1 MQIFEFIMLACF
13 GLSWPI
19 SVYKSIKS
27 KSTQGKSIVFIIA
40 IIIGYISGII
50 GKIVNNQLTYV
61 LIIYCFNLIVVSVDL
76 VLFFINYQNEKKNL
90 EKNDRENIRLQIEL
104 VYPEENIY
112 VSVMY
117 SEITHFY
124 KF

>member
-27 KSTQGKSIVFIIA
+27 KSTQGKSVVFIVA

-50 GKIVNNQLTYV
+50 GKIINDQLTYV

-76 VLFFINYQNEKKNL
+76 VLFFINRKHEK
-90 EKNDRENIRLQIEL
+90 
-104 VYPEENIY
+104 
-112 VSVMY
+112 
-117 SEITHFY
+117 EILS
-124 KF
+124 

>member
-50 GKIVNNQLTYV
+50 GKIVNHQLTYV

-76 VLFFINYQNEKKNL
+76 ALFFINRKNEKKIL
-90 EKNDRENIRLQIEL
+90 EKGGIQ
-104 VYPEENIY
+104 
-112 VSVMY
+112 
-117 SEITHFY
+117 
-124 KF
+124 

>member
-27 KSTQGKSIVFIIA
+27 KSTQGKSVVFIIA

-50 GKIVNNQLTYV
+50 GKVVNSQLNYL
-61 LIIYCFNLIVVSVDL
+61 LIIYSFNLIVVSIDL
-76 VLFFINYQNEKKNL
+76 ILFFINSKNEKEIKNA
-90 EKNDRENIRLQIEL
+90 RVR
-104 VYPEENIY
+104 
-112 VSVMY
+112 
-117 SEITHFY
+117 
-124 KF
+124 

>member
-27 KSTQGKSIVFIIA
+27 KSTQGKSVVFIIA
-40 IIIGYISGII
+40 IIIGYISGVI

-61 LIIYCFNLIVVSVDL
+61 LIIYCFNLIVITIDL
-76 VLFFINYQNEKKNL
+76 VLFFINHKNEKIMKIK
-90 EKNDRENIRLQIEL
+90 EKSNE
-104 VYPEENIY
+104 
-112 VSVMY
+112 
-117 SEITHFY
+117 
-124 KF
+124 

>member
-50 GKIVNNQLTYV
+50 GKIVNHQLTYV

-76 VLFFINYQNEKKNL
+76 VLFFINRKNEKKIL
-90 EKNDRENIRLQIEL
+90 ENGGIQ
-104 VYPEENIY
+104 
-112 VSVMY
+112 
-117 SEITHFY
+117 
-124 KF
+124 

>member
-27 KSTQGKSIVFIIA
+27 KSTQGKSIVFISA

-50 GKIVNNQLTYV
+50 GKIVNHQLTYV

-76 VLFFINYQNEKKNL
+76 VLFFINRKNEKKIL
-90 EKNDRENIRLQIEL
+90 EKGGIQ
-104 VYPEENIY
+104 
-112 VSVMY
+112 
-117 SEITHFY
+117 
-124 KF
+124 

>member
-61 LIIYCFNLIVVSVDL
+61 LIIYCFNLIVVSVDFA
-76 VLFFINYQNEKKNL
+76 LFFINRKNEKKNF
-90 EKNDRENIRLQIEL
+90 
-104 VYPEENIY
+104 
-112 VSVMY
+112 
-117 SEITHFY
+117 EIGG
-124 KF
+124 KQ

>member
-1 MQIFEFIMLACF
+1 MQIFECIMLACF

-40 IIIGYISGII
+40 IIVGYISGII
-50 GKIVNNQLTYV
+50 GKIVNHQLTYV

-76 VLFFINYQNEKKNL
+76 VLFFINRKNEKKIL
-90 EKNDRENIRLQIEL
+90 EKGGIQ
-104 VYPEENIY
+104 
-112 VSVMY
+112 
-117 SEITHFY
+117 
-124 KF
+124 

>member
-27 KSTQGKSIVFIIA
+27 KSTKGKSIVFIIA
-40 IIIGYISGII
+40 IIIGYISGVI
-50 GKIVNNQLTYV
+50 GKIVNHQLTYV

-76 VLFFINYQNEKKNL
+76 VLFFINRKNEKKIL
-90 EKNDRENIRLQIEL
+90 EKGGMQ
-104 VYPEENIY
+104 
-112 VSVMY
+112 
-117 SEITHFY
+117 
-124 KF
+124 

>member
-19 SVYKSIKS
+19 SVYKSIKA
-27 KSTQGKSIVFIIA
+27 KSTQGKSIVFIVA

-50 GKIVNNQLTYV
+50 GKIVNHKLTYV

-76 VLFFINYQNEKKNL
+76 ALYFINRKNEKKIL
-90 EKNDRENIRLQIEL
+90 EKGGIQ
-104 VYPEENIY
+104 
-112 VSVMY
+112 
-117 SEITHFY
+117 
-124 KF
+124 

>member
-27 KSTQGKSIVFIIA
+27 KSTQGKSVVFIVA

-50 GKIVNNQLTYV
+50 GKIINDQLTYV

-76 VLFFINYQNEKKNL
+76 VLFFINRKREK
-90 EKNDRENIRLQIEL
+90 EC
-104 VYPEENIY
+104 
-112 VSVMY
+112 
-117 SEITHFY
+117 
-124 KF
+124 

>member
-1 MQIFEFIMLACF
+1 MQIFECIMLACF

-40 IIIGYISGII
+40 IIVGYISGII
-50 GKIVNNQLTYV
+50 GKIVNHQLTYV

-76 VLFFINYQNEKKNL
+76 VLFFINRKNEKKIL
-90 EKNDRENIRLQIEL
+90 ETGGNQ
-104 VYPEENIY
+104 
-112 VSVMY
+112 
-117 SEITHFY
+117 
-124 KF
+124 

>member
-19 SVYKSIKS
+19 SVYQSIKS

-76 VLFFINYQNEKKNL
+76 ALFIINRKNEKKNL
-90 EKNDRENIRLQIEL
+90 EKGENNERER
-104 VYPEENIY
+104 
-112 VSVMY
+112 
-117 SEITHFY
+117 
-124 KF
+124 

>member
-27 KSTQGKSIVFIIA
+27 KSTQGKSVVFIIA

-61 LIIYCFNLIVVSVDL
+61 MIIYCFNLIVVSVDL
-76 VLFFINYQNEKKNL
+76 VLFFINRKNEK
-90 EKNDRENIRLQIEL
+90 
-104 VYPEENIY
+104 
-112 VSVMY
+112 
-117 SEITHFY
+117 EI
-124 KF
+124 KL

>member
-19 SVYKSIKS
+19 SVYKSIQS

-50 GKIVNNQLTYV
+50 GKIVNEQLTYV

-76 VLFFINYQNEKKNL
+76 ILFFINRKNEKKNS
-90 EKNDRENIRLQIEL
+90 ENGG
-104 VYPEENIY
+104 
-112 VSVMY
+112 
-117 SEITHFY
+117 
-124 KF
+124 K

>member
-19 SVYKSIKS
+19 SVYKSIES

-50 GKIVNNQLTYV
+50 GKIVNHQLTYV

-76 VLFFINYQNEKKNL
+76 VLFFVNRKNEKKIL
-90 EKNDRENIRLQIEL
+90 EKGGI
-104 VYPEENIY
+104 
-112 VSVMY
+112 
-117 SEITHFY
+117 
-124 KF
+124 

>member
-27 KSTQGKSIVFIIA
+27 KSTQGKSVVFIVA

-50 GKIVNNQLTYV
+50 GKIINDQLTYV
-61 LIIYCFNLIVVSVDL
+61 LTIYCFNLIVVFVDL
-76 VLFFINYQNEKKNL
+76 VLFFINRKREK
-90 EKNDRENIRLQIEL
+90 E
-104 VYPEENIY
+104 V
-112 VSVMY
+112 
-117 SEITHFY
+117 
-124 KF
+124 

>member
-1 MQIFEFIMLACF
+1 MQIFEFTMLACF

-50 GKIVNNQLTYV
+50 GKIVNHQLTYV

-76 VLFFINYQNEKKNL
+76 VLFFINRKNEKKIL
-90 EKNDRENIRLQIEL
+90 EKGGIQ
-104 VYPEENIY
+104 
-112 VSVMY
+112 
-117 SEITHFY
+117 
-124 KF
+124 

>member
-27 KSTQGKSIVFIIA
+27 KSTQGKSIVFISA

-50 GKIVNNQLTYV
+50 GKIVNHQLTYV

-76 VLFFINYQNEKKNL
+76 VLFFINRKNEKKIL
-90 EKNDRENIRLQIEL
+90 ETGGIQ
-104 VYPEENIY
+104 
-112 VSVMY
+112 
-117 SEITHFY
+117 
-124 KF
+124 

>member
-1 MQIFEFIMLACF
+1 MQIFEFTMLACF

-27 KSTQGKSIVFIIA
+27 KSTQGKSVVFIVA

-50 GKIVNNQLTYV
+50 GKIINDQLTYV

-76 VLFFINYQNEKKNL
+76 VLFFINRKREK
-90 EKNDRENIRLQIEL
+90 E
-104 VYPEENIY
+104 V
-112 VSVMY
+112 
-117 SEITHFY
+117 
-124 KF
+124 

>member
-1 MQIFEFIMLACF
+1 MQIFECIMLACF

-50 GKIVNNQLTYV
+50 GKIVNEQMTYV

-76 VLFFINYQNEKKNL
+76 VLFFINRKNEKEAQL
-90 EKNDRENIRLQIEL
+90 
-104 VYPEENIY
+104 
-112 VSVMY
+112 
-117 SEITHFY
+117 
-124 KF
+124 

>member
-27 KSTQGKSIVFIIA
+27 KSTQGKSVVFIVA

-50 GKIVNNQLTYV
+50 GKIINDQLTYV
-61 LIIYCFNLIVVSVDL
+61 LIIYCFNLIVVFVDL
-76 VLFFINYQNEKKNL
+76 VLFFINRKREK
-90 EKNDRENIRLQIEL
+90 E
-104 VYPEENIY
+104 V
-112 VSVMY
+112 
-117 SEITHFY
+117 
-124 KF
+124 